1 MDVSNNQLTTLD
13 VSNISWLKLL
23 RATGNLFGLSRKIYL
38 GDVVDV
44 DSSVVK
50 FANSKYTSYKDVIS
64 NDNSVIEVIDDNKI
78 VGVSKDTAKVT
89 AKVSNSKVNSVVGL
103 NVYNNI
109 TVIDMTS
116 DKYLIDGENSYVFTY
131 NDIDSDIIKS
141 NLSVSDSDVSIVI
154 EGNILRLMDDKNV
167 IKEFKII
174 NVASDKYDL
183 TQDVVGVD
191 NTDDIICN
199 NCKANIDDTGL
210 VISDEN
216 GNKLYT
222 YKTLNVV
229 SDIYKIIDDKIAVLT
244 DYDDIDKIKNN
255 ISVNYGS
262 VNVTSDKKVKIVYND
277 TVIKKYDLVGIKS
290 NKYNL
295 DGSFIAIFGENI
307 INNITCYNCDME
319 IVDGKLL
326 IKYGDSILKE
336 YTLITIDS
344 EYRIIRDT
352 IFVGNDY
359 DDNDLIMSKISVSYG
374 SISIS
379 DEKKLVISDGD
390 TVLKEYT
397 LSDSDEYID
406 IVDYE
411 MDDNE
416 LIVSRIDIG
425 TSIDIFNGKI
435 DANIAQGYEIFDKD
449 DNAIGDRVLRT
460 GDKLRVRF
468 SVEPIDYILSVKGD
482 VLGTGNPGIE
492 DGKLIAKHIIDGNV
506 INGGEYLLAADY
518 DGDGNIKMNDVV
530 RMLKERQ

>member
-1 MDVSNNQLTTLD
+1 
-13 VSNISWLKLL
+13 
-23 RATGNLFGLSRKIYL
+23 
-38 GDVVDV
+38 
-44 DSSVVK
+44 
-50 FANSKYTSYKDVIS
+50 
-64 NDNSVIEVIDDNKI
+64 
-78 VGVSKDTAKVT
+78 
-89 AKVSNSKVNSVVGL
+89 
-103 NVYNNI
+103 
-109 TVIDMTS
+109 
-116 DKYLIDGENSYVFTY
+116 
-131 NDIDSDIIKS
+131 
-141 NLSVSDSDVSIVI
+141 
-154 EGNILRLMDDKNV
+154 
-167 IKEFKII
+167 
-174 NVASDKYDL
+174 
-183 TQDVVGVD
+183 
-191 NTDDIICN
+191 
-199 NCKANIDDTGL
+199 
-210 VISDEN
+210 
-216 GNKLYT
+216 
-222 YKTLNVV
+222 
-229 SDIYKIIDDKIAVLT
+229 
-244 DYDDIDKIKNN
+244 
-255 ISVNYGS
+255 
-262 VNVTSDKKVKIVYND
+262 
-277 TVIKKYDLVGIKS
+277 
-290 NKYNL
+290 
-295 DGSFIAIFGENI
+295 
-307 INNITCYNCDME
+307 ME
-319 IVDGKLL
+319 IVDNKLL

-482 VLGTGNPGIE
+482 VLGTGNPGVE